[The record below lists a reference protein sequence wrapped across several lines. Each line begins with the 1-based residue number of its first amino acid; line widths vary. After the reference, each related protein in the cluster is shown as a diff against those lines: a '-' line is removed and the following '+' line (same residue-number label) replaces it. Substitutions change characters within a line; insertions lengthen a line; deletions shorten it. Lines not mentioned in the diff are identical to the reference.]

1 MQTWQ
6 ANLAPRFTAG
16 LSDYSFFQ
24 NWAVRGK
31 SVKPKSSQIKRLI
44 GTMHHNFRN
53 CSSHRRRL
61 LQPVTR
67 KPIYEKEIFH
77 IIMRPYDRILIK
89 AIIRVMPGPF

>member
-44 GTMHHNFRN
+44 GTMHHNFSN
-53 CSSHRRRL
+53 CSSVSGRFGIQKDEGVTVSVRSGRPAHLFVIVEGEVSDRL
-61 LQPVTR
+61 
-67 KPIYEKEIFH
+67 PILVK
-77 IIMRPYDRILIK
+77 
-89 AIIRVMPGPF
+89 